1 MAQKI
6 KNALGRRLG
15 EVRREFW
22 KFGTA
27 PYNAAIILV
36 TAAIMIQSQAWKI
49 REP

>member
-6 KNALGRRLG
+6 KDVLGRRLG
-15 EVRREFW
+15 EFRRELW
-22 KFGTA
+22 KLGTA
-27 PYNAAIILV
+27 PYNAAILLV

>member
-6 KNALGRRLG
+6 KNAFSRRIG
-15 EVRREFW
+15 EFRREFW
-22 KFGTA
+22 KLGTA
-27 PYNAAIILV
+27 PYNTAIILV